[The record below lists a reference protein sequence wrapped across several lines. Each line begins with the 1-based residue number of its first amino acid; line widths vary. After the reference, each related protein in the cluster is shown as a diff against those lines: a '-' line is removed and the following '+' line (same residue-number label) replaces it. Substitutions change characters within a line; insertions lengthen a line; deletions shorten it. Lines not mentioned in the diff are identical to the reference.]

1 MPLPPAG
8 SGAER
13 SDFVTSSYS
22 ATRPGKRSGF
32 SDRIFFGP
40 VLRRGGSR
48 PSATAEETEAEE
60 DEEEE
65 AEEDEEAEEEGGALS
80 WERLPKTSTP
90 LWSSLLM
97 ASASEGWVCVVRVGE
112 CVWESE
118 REKRES
124 KRGSKRVRL
133 VEGGE
138 RVRTVGAQNTKG
150 ASGGQPALP
159 RQAHTVVHASPCVV

>member
-60 DEEEE
+60 EEEEEE
-65 AEEDEEAEEEGGALS
+65 AEEEEEEEGGALS

-97 ASASEGWVCVVRVGE
+97 ASASEGWVVWVVRVGGMCVGE
-112 CVWESE
+112 CE
-118 REKRES
+118 
-124 KRGSKRVRL
+124 
-133 VEGGE
+133 
-138 RVRTVGAQNTKG
+138 
-150 ASGGQPALP
+150 
-159 RQAHTVVHASPCVV
+159 